1 MDEDEIKDTSENE
14 NEKRRRE
21 DTEDWKAKFEMGE
34 IPHLDLAFTSDEH
47 FRMLHA
53 RVQSLEESVKTLD
66 AVVSCLVCA
75 LVISI
80 VLILIYIF

>member
-1 MDEDEIKDTSENE
+1 MDEDETKDTIE
-14 NEKRRRE
+14 NEKKRRE
-21 DTEDWKAKFEMGE
+21 DTEDWKLKFKMGE
-34 IPHLDLAFTSDEH
+34 IPPLNLAFTSDEH

-80 VLILIYIF
+80 ALILISIF

>member
-1 MDEDEIKDTSENE
+1 MEQDDEEDTMEDE
-14 NEKRRRE
+14 KRKRE
-21 DTEDWKAKFEMGE
+21 DTEDWKAKFELGD
-34 IPHLDLAFTSDEH
+34 IPPLDPAFTSDEH
-47 FRMLHA
+47 FRMLYA

-66 AVVSCLVCA
+66 AIVSCLVCA